1 MDPMAADELSDR
13 DRAILAFERRW
24 WRFAGA
30 KEQAIRDEFG
40 ESATRYHQELNAL
53 MDKPAALEADPV
65 LVNRLRRR
73 RAGARARRA
82 G

>member
-1 MDPMAADELSDR
+1 MMNAVTDELSDR
-13 DRAILAFERRW
+13 DRAMLAFERQW

-40 ESATRYHQELNAL
+40 ESATRYYQQLNVL

-65 LVNRLRRR
+65 VVNRLRRR
-73 RAGARARRA
+73 RAGRTRRA